1 MHGRTLL
8 YCVSSAATTTSG
20 RVLALVI
27 LAAAA
32 WSMALAR
39 TQPTPSIFPLIVHW
53 TVKFDRA
60 PVANAPP
67 VSDADRIYIALRSGL
82 IVARAVR
89 DGADVWQRPL
99 VTDRPI
105 TLDNGLLFVVGGNA
119 IEALRARD
127 GSTVW
132 TRPIPSPSAPL
143 LAKGGWIIIVSD
155 TNVIALRAKDGSIV
169 WTRQVGTVYHRPAIE
184 SDRLYVPADDG
195 RIVALDL
202 EKGDPLWTREL
213 PGAPGEPVATSD
225 HVYVGSSDRLFY
237 ALKAGDGDVDW
248 TWRIGANVLGAP
260 AVDDKRVYFVA
271 LDNVIRAL
279 DRESGVQRW
288 QHAIRRRAASGPALV
303 EDVVLLASSSSGEIY
318 AWLTNGRPAGTLIVD
333 SPPVVAPDLAGGYD
347 TGARVSV
354 VTGSLADVWQLSM
367 IAAASEPPPGP
378 LTVLPGTPLQLPALA
393 LSK

>member
-1 MHGRTLL
+1 M
-8 YCVSSAATTTSG
+8 
-20 RVLALVI
+20 VLVASI
-27 LAAAA
+27 C
-32 WSMALAR
+32 SMAFAPA
-39 TQPTPSIFPLIVHW
+39 QPKPSIFPLVTHW
-53 TVKFDRA
+53 TVDFDRA

-82 IVARAVR
+82 IVARAVK
-89 DGADVWQRPL
+89 DGAEVWKRPL

-105 TLDNGLLFVVGGNA
+105 TLDGGLLFVVGGNA
-119 IEALRARD
+119 IQALRATD

-132 TRPIPSPSAPL
+132 TRPIASPSAPL
-143 LAKGGWIIIVSD
+143 LAKGGWLIAAAETSV
-155 TNVIALRAKDGSIV
+155 TALRAADGTVV
-169 WTRQVGTVYHRPAIE
+169 WSREVGVVYHRPALE
-184 SDRLYVPADDG
+184 SNRLYVPADDG

-225 HVYVGSSDRLFY
+225 HVYVGASDRQFY
-237 ALKAGDGDVDW
+237 ALKAGNGEMDW
-248 TWRIGANVLGAP
+248 TWRVGAIVMDAP
-260 AVDDKRVYFVA
+260 AVDDQRVYFVA

-279 DRESGVQRW
+279 DRQSGVQKW

-303 EDVVLLASSSSGEIY
+303 EDVVLIASSSSGEIY
-318 AWLTNGRPAGTLIVD
+318 AWLADGHPAGTLLVQ

-367 IAAASEPPPGP
+367 IAAAVEPLPGP
-378 LTVLPGTPLQLPALA
+378 LTVTPGTPLELEKLEA
-393 LSK
+393 SK